1 MCPGSFTLLCCFM
14 KITSFYGETNC
25 TECVIWKCNLWCH
38 MDQGTSFP
46 MQYPISTHQQ
56 ISSHFSIIISNIE
69 DHSLSVFLSG
79 WYSRV
84 VGEGVQRKTFLGSQE
99 KYQTSNTSKLESMV
113 GRTHGK
119 RKTSSTYILII
130 VWEFRFVLWFFI
142 SFIINFR
149 LEFLGS
155 SLDLQCEEVQ
165 KVKEVYRRKLKI
177 RFISL

>member
-1 MCPGSFTLLCCFM
+1 MSGQFHTLVL
-14 KITSFYGETNC
+14 FYEDYKFLWGNKLHWVRYLEMQFVVPHGPRYFFSNAISHLNSSTN
-25 TECVIWKCNLWCH
+25 
-38 MDQGTSFP
+38 
-46 MQYPISTHQQ
+46 
-56 ISSHFSIIISNIE
+56 IISLFQMISN
-69 DHSLSVFLSG
+69 VFLSG
-79 WYSRV
+79 RYSRV